1 MVYKSKTHTGT
12 KERLEM
18 ASKKASPELQKE
30 LDAFYKPY
38 LSDSSDESDTDS
50 SDTDE
55 SVYSLSSDQSVS
67 TTSEPSVSQQNIFAS
82 NGFPLG
88 KMSGD
93 KMPSNETPPLTFNQ
107 KATKFNVSKNTTV
120 IMINST
126 DRDTNVYS
134 QPTFFTLRLP
144 RIYRNVVGINVTQ
157 IKLLSSFYYFSKAK
171 NNTTIRIHENGRLVT
186 NNVYIRDGSYTSDLL
201 VNELQNQLNISPIYN
216 NISFSDF
223 IDQFFSTGNYSLLF
237 NDPGTTT
244 YNPLTGVFETLASKS
259 QIVNRYFNTNSTG
272 GSTFYTTQQSIVAYY
287 FPMLRDI
294 TIGSKPVV
302 TPPPV
307 NPYNT
312 SCNIQKNLL
321 QNTSVA
327 YDKINYYTSDI
338 SGVDYYDRI
347 LYGFQGLDDPYINL
361 ILSDTANQEILQKY
375 KDDNTWNSYLLNNY
389 QCTYDPTIGRLNI
402 YTNGLN
408 RSLVTTLNN
417 RYQGILEKAYLSFG
431 IDPTTVASQIINS
444 ENQNGVII
452 SMYNFIQRAFTNDF
466 AVNFGSFTPSFFT
479 DISNAIFLN
488 SAAGRYGWNLTYTG
502 DSAQLDTSQVVY
514 PDASGSWPNLVFDPA
529 YMERVGTDLYYTSP
543 SGVRVQYTYTYLPS
557 AVDSNGY
564 LVFQGSNDKTL
575 GYQDVPFNVLPTT
588 YVRIPIKSR
597 CRQTLYVETI
607 PPYADAADIQEQYF
621 MDTTN
626 TPLLFTDLS
635 GTTNLLDSVDANF
648 FMFDIS
654 QNMLDGADYMRQ
666 PTTYGHIYQSF
677 MRQQKPLIIS
687 DIIPP
692 PGSLNIYP
700 FRQHVFAEIRHCT
713 YPVATT
719 DTLFSSDIYIEN
731 DDYSNGTTP
740 LGVDIDVYWYRDR
753 AAFMADVQKI
763 FDNSNWVNPKN
774 YLIHLPISATSGG
787 GVINTNFISGQTSY
801 LMVTT
806 NSFSFAKVPLRIFS
820 ILHNKYG
827 EYTIP
832 ERSDY
837 RLLPV
842 NLPYLSSK
850 TTPASDPP
858 FQYRSLFNSSGFRN
872 WYDSTGLSNNLLDY
886 YILTNTQSHYDPYSL
901 VTNTTIGQ
909 TALQHI
915 FRFSTPSVVPPV
927 NSSVYSQ
934 FFFRGSTNQVI
945 DIYTNS
951 PYYNASIAAAEIPNG
966 AKPNEFVFVN
976 WFKAGA
982 AVNLL
987 NPETAPCPEETIVP
1001 LPTNDE
1007 NGVDNP
1013 FSVFDAINY
1022 APFSGNLNYSDY
1034 QYSPFALCKN
1044 KVNIATDI
1052 SFNDL
1057 TSSVSGKQIYL
1068 GPDKA
1073 DGRNNILGIMA
1084 IPFTP
1089 PLGKYISPFQIII
1102 KFAYVQ
1108 PSFDILTN
1116 TIGRKTSLTFI
1127 NEQEYRYVANSNST
1141 FYADPAVE
1149 LGQFDDHYYLNRRNV
1164 VLGVFRSKDIQGINV
1179 ADLSLGSALFTM
1191 TLTKISQ
1198 LVEYSSSTDPNRY
1211 FSRTRSPEWGTYYV
1225 YEASKVTSQHWVP
1238 VTQIAVDGKET
1249 TKWAGIKKAPD
1260 TTGEFFTTI
1269 NSSDS
1274 DDSKTYYTDV
1284 SNNSLCFIP
1293 FYPTL
1298 SEEQIIQAQDTN
1310 PGILPFDFTSFSNW
1324 TVGTFTGL
1332 TYTTLPYL
1340 PITRGADLTENPYI
1354 FYKNGSDG
1362 AICVEDIGTGVSL
1375 GDTST
1380 YLGTAGPLCWG
1391 YTSEG
1396 LIVSPNYREGVP
1408 FAPTFFNIR
1417 ININIQDSISNPLT
1431 NLTAF
1436 GGSSVV
1442 DKCYI
1447 DTQMYIYDSG
1457 ANENSSYDDISR
1469 GWGSE
1474 KAANFLKFDDDSG
1487 YNYLSYIPRIKMDKD
1502 DNYTIQIRGY
1512 VPTVGFQS
1520 GIRICASNWT
1530 DFGEVTLKN
1539 LCDEITDLISN
1550 GVAILADGSLSNDN
1564 YRIANYYTYNYART
1578 ILLFNA
1584 QFIGSR
1590 TFGQGFSNSN
1600 YGGQVITST
1609 GFLDFLTQYSNLYN
1623 TFITSNSA
1631 LSSAQTLANTEME
1644 AYITDNYGSIL
1655 PDYALSRNNFTDPLS
1670 FSILFKSAL
1679 KSPYIS
1685 EFDQWGLGW
1694 NLGFAKVDTPY
1705 TTRHVANTFIKI
1717 VDDFIYLMLDDSLNL
1732 NGVDVSN
1739 KEDLSLSRD
1748 TFGEKQKYYGKLLLN
1763 TFGTFAQTFV
1773 QSVKAYPTPLGRV
1786 DKLTFRLYD
1795 MNHQP
1800 IDNDDCEYNIVM
1812 EITELVDQIESTS
1825 LLTLGS

>member
-1 MVYKSKTHTGT
+1 
-12 KERLEM
+12 M
-18 ASKKASPELQKE
+18 ASKKASPEPQQE

-38 LSDSSDESDTDS
+38 LSDSEESETDSDTDS
-50 SDTDE
+50 SVDSQGSQDSQGSE
-55 SVYSLSSDQSVS
+55 QSVS
-67 TTSEPSVSQQNIFAS
+67 TTSEPSVSRQNIFAS
-82 NGFPLG
+82 NGFPVG

-93 KMPSNETPPLTFNQ
+93 KMPSNETSSPVTFNQ
-107 KATKFNVSKNTTV
+107 KTTKFNVSKNTTV
-120 IMINST
+120 IMINSS
-126 DRDTNVYS
+126 DRDTNVYP

-157 IKLLSSFYYFSKAK
+157 IKLLSSFYYFSRAK

-186 NNVYIRDGSYTSDLL
+186 NDVYIRDGSYTSDLL
-201 VNELQNQLNISPIYN
+201 VNELQNQLNMAPIYN
-216 NISFSDF
+216 NITFSDF
-223 IDQFFSTGNYSLLF
+223 IDQFFSTGDYTLLF
-237 NDPGTTT
+237 NDPGSTT
-244 YNPLTGVFETLASKS
+244 YNPLTGIFETLQSKS
-259 QIVNRYFNTNSTG
+259 QIVSRYFNTNSTG
-272 GSTFYTTQQSIVAYY
+272 GSTFYTTQQCIVAYY

-294 TIGSKPVV
+294 TIGSIPVV
-302 TPPPV
+302 TPAPV

-312 SCNIQKNLL
+312 SCNVSQQTNSL
-321 QNTSVA
+321 T
-327 YDKINYYTSDI
+327 YDKINYYTSHI

-347 LYGFQGLDDPYINL
+347 LYGFQGLNDPYINL
-361 ILSDTANQEILQKY
+361 ILNDPANQAILQKY
-375 KDDNTWNSYLLNNY
+375 KDDNTWSSFLLNNY
-389 QCTYDPTIGRLNI
+389 QCSYDPTLGRLNI

-408 RSLVTTLNN
+408 RSLVTTFNN
-417 RYQGILEKAYLSFG
+417 EYRSILEKAYLRSG
-431 IDPTTVASQIINS
+431 IDPTTVASEIINF

-452 SMYNFIQRAFTNDF
+452 SMYNFMQRAFTNNF
-466 AVNFGSFTPSFFT
+466 AVNFGSFTPNFFT

-502 DSAQLDTSQVVY
+502 AAAQLDTSQVVY
-514 PDASGSWPNLVFDPA
+514 PDASGSWPNLVFNPSD
-529 YMERVGTDLYYTSP
+529 MNLVGTDLYYTSS
-543 SGVRVQYTYTYLPS
+543 SGPIQYTYTYLPS

-564 LVFQGSNDKTL
+564 LLFQGSNERTL
-575 GYQDVPFNVLPTT
+575 GYQDVPFNVSPTT

-607 PPYADAADIQEQYF
+607 PPYADVTGPQEQYF

-635 GTTNLLDSVDANF
+635 GTTNLLDSYNANF

-666 PTTYGHIYQSF
+666 PTSYGHIYQRF
-677 MRQQKPLIIS
+677 MRQQKPLMIP

-700 FRQHVFAEIRHCT
+700 FRQHVFAEIHHCT
-713 YPVATT
+713 YPVVTT
-719 DTLFSSDIYIEN
+719 DTMFSSDIYIEN
-731 DDYSNGTTP
+731 DDDSNGTTP
-740 LGVDIDVYWYRDR
+740 IGVDINAYWYRDR
-753 AAFMADVQKI
+753 AAFMADVQKT

-774 YLIHLPISATSGG
+774 YFIHLPISATSSG
-787 GVINTNFISGQTSY
+787 GVINTNFISGQSSY
-801 LMVTT
+801 LMITT
-806 NSFSFAKVPLRIFS
+806 NSFSFAKAPLRIFS
-820 ILHNKYG
+820 ILRNKYG
-827 EYTIP
+827 DYTIP
-832 ERSDY
+832 ATSDY

-850 TTPASDPP
+850 VTPASDPP
-858 FQYRSLFNSSGFRN
+858 FQYPSLFNSSGFRN

-886 YILTNTQSHYDPYSL
+886 FILTNSQSHYDPYSL
-901 VTNTTIGQ
+901 VTNTTISQ

-927 NSSVYSQ
+927 DASAYSQ
-934 FFFRGSTNQVI
+934 FFYKGSTNKII

-951 PYYNASIAAAEIPNG
+951 PYYNASVAAAEIADKTAPY
-966 AKPNEFVFVN
+966 APNEFVFVN

-982 AVNLL
+982 SVNLL
-987 NPETAPCPEETIVP
+987 NPGITPCPEETIVP
-1001 LPTNDE
+1001 LPANDE
-1007 NGVDNP
+1007 NRNDNP
-1013 FSVFDAINY
+1013 FSVFDSINY
-1022 APFSGNLNYSDY
+1022 TPFSGNLNYSEY
-1034 QYSPFALCKN
+1034 KYSPFALCKN
-1044 KVNIATDI
+1044 RQSIATDI

-1057 TSSVSGKQIYL
+1057 SSLVSDKLIYL
-1068 GPDKA
+1068 GPDKIS
-1073 DGRNNILGIMA
+1073 GQNNILGIMA

-1116 TIGRKTSLTFI
+1116 TIGRKTSLGLI
-1127 NEQEYRYVANSNST
+1127 NSQEYRYVANSNST
-1141 FYADPAVE
+1141 FYSNPAVE

-1164 VLGVFRSKDIQGINV
+1164 VLGVFRSIDIQGRNV
-1179 ADLSLGSALFTM
+1179 GDLSLGSALFTM

-1198 LVEYSSSTDPNRY
+1198 LVEYSSSKDPNRY

-1225 YEASKVTSQHWVP
+1225 YEASKVATKHWVP
-1238 VTQIAVDGKET
+1238 VTQTAVGGKET
-1249 TKWAGIKKAPD
+1249 TQWAAINKAAD

-1293 FYPTL
+1293 FYPVL
-1298 SEEQIIQAQDTN
+1298 GPGQIGMTQDTN
-1310 PGILPFDFTSFSNW
+1310 PGVLPFDFSNFSDW
-1324 TVGTFTGL
+1324 AVGSFTGL

-1340 PITRGADLTENPYI
+1340 PITKGADLTENPYV

-1380 YLGTAGPLCWG
+1380 YLGSAGPLCWG
-1391 YTSEG
+1391 YTDTG
-1396 LIVSPNYREGVP
+1396 LIVSPNYRQGAP

-1417 ININIQDSISNPLT
+1417 ININIKDTYYNPLT

-1436 GGSSVV
+1436 GGASTVGA
-1442 DKCYI
+1442 CYV

-1457 ANENSSYDDISR
+1457 ADPMSSYNDISG

-1487 YNYLSYIPRIKMDKD
+1487 YNFLSYIPRIKMDRD

-1512 VPTVGFQS
+1512 VPTVGFRS
-1520 GIRICASNWT
+1520 GIRICGSNWT

-1539 LCDEITDLISN
+1539 LCDEISDLIVN
-1550 GVAILADGSLSNDN
+1550 GVAILEDGSLSNDS
-1564 YRIANYYTYNYART
+1564 YRIANHYTYNYART
-1578 ILLFNA
+1578 ILLFNQ
-1584 QFIGSR
+1584 QFVGTR

-1600 YGGQVITST
+1600 YGGQVITTT
-1609 GFLDFLTQYSNLYN
+1609 GFVDFLTQYSNLYN
-1623 TFITSNSA
+1623 TFITSNRA
-1631 LSSAQTLANTEME
+1631 LSLAETQANTEME
-1644 AYITDNYGSIL
+1644 AYITDNYGGIL

-1679 KSPYIS
+1679 KASYIS
-1685 EFDQWGLGW
+1685 AFDQWGLGW
-1694 NLGFAKVDTPY
+1694 NLGFTKVDTPY

-1732 NGVDVSN
+1732 NGVDVTN

-1763 TFGTFAQTFV
+1763 TFGSFAQTFV
-1773 QSVKAYPTPLGRV
+1773 QSVKAFPTPLGRV

-1800 IDNDDCEYNIVM
+1800 IVNDDCEYNVVM
-1812 EITELVDQIESTS
+1812 EITEMVDQIESTS